1 MYNNYEQKGQGG
13 KYEMNSDLILELFQ
27 KNNGILKA
35 KQINELGIDN
45 KVLQRMAEKGQIERI
60 GKGLYLDANY
70 MEDEYVIVQ
79 YRCTKGIFSHE
90 TALFFHDLSDRTP
103 FQLMMTIPA
112 GYNTRILKET
122 DKYKFFY
129 CKKDTYEIGIT
140 QGKTAY
146 GNRIIL
152 YDKERTI
159 CDCIRKRDKLDA
171 DLVVM
176 SVKKYMKEQG
186 ADFAKLLKYAEI
198 FNIREKVKQYMEVL
212 A

>member
-1 MYNNYEQKGQGG
+1 MNNH
-13 KYEMNSDLILELFQ
+13 LILELFQ
-27 KNNGILKA
+27 KNNGILEV
-35 KQINELGIDN
+35 KQTKELGIDN

-70 MEDEYVIVQ
+70 MEDEYVIAQ
-79 YRCTKGIFSHE
+79 HRCTKGVFSHE

-140 QGKTAY
+140 KGKTAY
-146 GNRIIL
+146 GNNIVL

-198 FNIREKVKQYMEVL
+198 LNVREKVKQYIEVL
-212 A
+212 T